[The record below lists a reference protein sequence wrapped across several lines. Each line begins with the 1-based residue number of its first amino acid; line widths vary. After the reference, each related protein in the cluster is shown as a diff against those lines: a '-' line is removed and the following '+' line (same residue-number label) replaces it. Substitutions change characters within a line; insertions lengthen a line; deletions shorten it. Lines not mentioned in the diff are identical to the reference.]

1 MLLYLLQRFAVLAAT
16 LVVASLVVFAVME
29 VLPGNAA
36 ETMLGP
42 TATPDAVAALAHK
55 LGIDLPLHVR
65 YARWIAGLMHGDLG
79 VSYAYGSP
87 IAPLIGA
94 SLAVS
99 LPLAA
104 MAMALSAAIALAA
117 GVYAADRRGRAGDA
131 VVMAMTQVGLAVP
144 NFWLAILMVIVF
156 AVTLRLVP
164 AGGFP
169 GWAFPARA
177 LGALIL
183 PAFALGV
190 VQAAILTR
198 VTRSALIEALGE
210 DYMRTARAKG
220 VSRRAAL
227 WRDALP
233 NALVPV
239 LTIMG
244 LQFANLIAGAI
255 VVENVFV
262 LPGLGRLMLQSISNR
277 DTPVVQDCVL
287 MTAILVIGL
296 NFLVDVACAAI
307 DPRLRSGPA

>member
-1 MLLYLLQRFAVLAAT
+1 MALFLLQRLAVFVAT

-29 VLPGNAA
+29 ILPGDAA
-36 ETMLGP
+36 QTMLGP
-42 TATPDAVAALAHK
+42 TATPEAVAALAHK
-55 LGIDLPLHVR
+55 LGLDLPLSVR
-65 YARWIAGLMHGDLG
+65 YARWIDGLLRGELG

-94 SLAVS
+94 SLLVS

-104 MAMALSAAIALAA
+104 MAMALSAAVSLAA
-117 GVYAADRRGRAGDA
+117 GVYAADRRGRPGDA
-131 VVMAMTQVGLAVP
+131 LVMALTQIGLAVP

-169 GWAFPARA
+169 GWDHPAHA

-183 PAFALGV
+183 PAVALGAA
-190 VQAAILTR
+190 QAAILTR

-220 VSRRAAL
+220 VPRRAAL
-227 WRDALP
+227 WRHALP

-255 VVENVFV
+255 VIENVFV

-277 DTPVVQDCVL
+277 DTLVVEDGVML
-287 MTAILVIGL
+287 LAVLVIGL
-296 NFLVDVACAAI
+296 NFVVDVACAAI
-307 DPRLRSGPA
+307 DPRLRSRPA